1 MPEDN
6 ANNDQRHFI
15 ANDLRPDVGRPAFE
29 TPPVAPDATRDELRS
44 RADEALGGGLRGGVL
59 LNHPFLPPAEGVK
72 PTPIIRIN
80 EDVQWTSLE
89 GQAVLLNLRTGH
101 YYTLNRMAT
110 VIWEMCAENDTVNL
124 WHVREAI
131 CQRFD
136 VTEEVALRDI
146 ALLLNNLKEEGMID
160 PVRTA

>member
-6 ANNDQRHFI
+6 SNNDQRHFI
-15 ANDLRPDVGRPAFE
+15 AGDLRPDVGRPAFQ
-29 TPPVAPDATRDELRS
+29 TPPVAPDATRDELRG
-44 RADEALGGGLRGGVL
+44 RANEALGSGLRGGIP

-72 PTPIIRIN
+72 LTPIVRIN

-89 GQAVLLNLRTGH
+89 GQAVLLNLITGY

-110 VIWEMCAENDTVNL
+110 VIWEMCVEADAVNL
-124 WHVREAI
+124 GDLREAI

-146 ALLLNNLKEEGMID
+146 ALLMNNLQEEGMID
-160 PVRTA
+160 PVRTP